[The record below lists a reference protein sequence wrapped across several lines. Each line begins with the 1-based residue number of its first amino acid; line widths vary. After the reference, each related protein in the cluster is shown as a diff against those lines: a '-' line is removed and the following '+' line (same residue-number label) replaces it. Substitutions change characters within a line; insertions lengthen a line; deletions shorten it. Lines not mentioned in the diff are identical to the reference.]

1 MLLSVRVQRNFQ
13 PRACRAQRKRAVLEV
28 SVNKS
33 EFKNPVFLIALILCA
48 IMAIWAIALN
58 ENFTEVS
65 NVVFGFLTVD
75 FGWLYL
81 IAMLSFVIFALAIAF
96 SKWGTIKLGPD
107 GSQPE
112 FSTVSWFAML
122 FGCGMG
128 VGLVFWGIAEP
139 ISHYVGPMAGIEPSS
154 PEAASFAMSASFM
167 HWGIHPW
174 ANYAIIGLALGYF
187 MYRKGKSALI
197 SSALTPVLGEANAKG
212 WLGKLVD
219 ILALF
224 ATMAGVVTSLG
235 LGVLQINAGLEYL
248 FGAPNNLT
256 VQIIIILVI
265 SFIFIGSAV
274 LGIEKGIKVISDANL
289 YIAIAVLLVCFIV
302 GPKIDVL
309 NNLVSGLGEYVGT
322 FFQSSLGMSAY
333 GDNGWMLDWRI
344 FYWAWWI
351 AWAPFVGVFIARISK
366 GRTVRQFILGVV
378 LVPAIAS
385 VLWFAVFGSM
395 GLSLAEGG
403 VLGADAVASVAASPE
418 KGLFLVL
425 GQYPI
430 GQIISIVM
438 LVLICTFF
446 ITSANSG
453 TFVLG
458 MLSSEGNMNPPN
470 GKKIL
475 WGIVLT
481 AMAIGLLIAG
491 GLKPLQTISIAAAF
505 PFIFIMFAAMV
516 SVVKGLA
523 HDKDTPNVG
532 DDDFVPEEKM

>member
-1 MLLSVRVQRNFQ
+1 M
-13 PRACRAQRKRAVLEV
+13 
-28 SVNKS
+28 NKG
-33 EFKNPVFLIALILCA
+33 EFKNPVFLIALTLCA
-48 IMAIWAIALN
+48 AIAIWAIAFN
-58 ENFTEVS
+58 ESFTEVS
-65 NVVFGFLTVD
+65 DAVFGFLTVD

-81 IAMLSFVIFALAIAF
+81 VAMLAFVIFALVIAF
-96 SKWGTIKLGPD
+96 SRWGTIKLGPD
-107 GSQPE
+107 DSQPE

-139 ISHYVGPMAGIEPSS
+139 LTHYAAPMAGIEPSS
-154 PEAASFAMSASFM
+154 AESARFAMSASFM

-187 MYRKGKSALI
+187 MYRKGKPALI
-197 SSALTPVLGEANAKG
+197 SAALTPILGEAGAKG
-212 WLGKLVD
+212 GLGKLVD

-235 LGVLQINAGLEYL
+235 LGVLQINAGLNYL
-248 FGAPNNLT
+248 FDVPQELF
-256 VQIIIILVI
+256 VQIVIILVI
-265 SFIFIGSAV
+265 SLIFIGSAV

-289 YIAIAVLLVCFIV
+289 YIAVGVLLVCFII
-302 GPKIDVL
+302 GPKVDVL
-309 NNLVSGLGEYVGT
+309 NNLVCGLGDYVGE
-322 FFQSSLGMSAY
+322 FFQGSLGLSAY
-333 GDNGWMLDWRI
+333 GDNTWMLGWRI

-351 AWAPFVGVFIARISK
+351 AWAPFVGVFIARISR

-378 LVPAIAS
+378 LVPAVAS
-385 VLWFAVFGSM
+385 ILWFAVFGSM
-395 GLSLAEGG
+395 GLSLAQGG
-403 VLGADAVASVAASPE
+403 VLDAEAVAAVAASPE
-418 KGLFLVL
+418 TGLFLVL
-425 GQYPI
+425 NQYPI
-430 GQIISIVM
+430 GMVISVVM

-458 MLSSEGNMNPPN
+458 MLSSSGNMNPPN
-470 GKKIL
+470 AKKIL

-505 PFIFIMFAAMV
+505 PFIFIMIAAMA

-523 HDKDTPNVG
+523 RDADTPNVG
-532 DDDFVPEEKM
+532 DEGFEAESSEES

>member
-1 MLLSVRVQRNFQ
+1 M
-13 PRACRAQRKRAVLEV
+13 KR
-28 SVNKS
+28 SGFS
-33 EFKNPVFLIALILCA
+33 NPVFLISLILCA
-48 IMAIWAIALN
+48 AIAVWAIAFN
-58 ENFTEVS
+58 ENFTEIS
-65 NVVFGFLTVD
+65 NAVFAFLTTD

-81 IAMLSFVIFALAIAF
+81 IAMLSFVVFALFVAF
-96 SKWGTIKLGPD
+96 SKWGKIKLGPD
-107 GSQPE
+107 DSEPE
-112 FSTVSWFAML
+112 YSTVSWFAML

-197 SSALTPVLGEANAKG
+197 SSALSPVLGEKNAKG
-212 WLGKLVD
+212 ALGKLVD

-235 LGVLQINAGLEYL
+235 LGVLQINDGLNYL
-248 FGAPNNLT
+248 FEIPTILT

-265 SFIFIGSAV
+265 SVIFIGSAV
-274 LGIEKGIKVISDANL
+274 LGIDRGIKVISDANL
-289 YIAIAVLLVCFIV
+289 YIAIGVMIVCFIV

-309 NNLVSGLGEYVGT
+309 NNLVGGIGDYFGT
-322 FFQSSLGMSAY
+322 FFQSSLGMTAY
-333 GDNGWMLDWRI
+333 GDNTWMLGWRI

-366 GRTVRQFILGVV
+366 GRTIREFVLGVV
-378 LVPAIAS
+378 LVPAVAS
-385 VLWFAVFGSM
+385 ILWFAVFGSM

-403 VLGADAVASVAASPE
+403 VLSPEAVASVAASPE
-418 KGLFLVL
+418 TGLFLVL
-425 GQYPI
+425 NQYPL
-430 GQIISIVM
+430 GMVISVVT

-458 MLSSEGNMNPPN
+458 MLSSDGDMNPSN
-470 GKKIL
+470 AKKIL
-475 WGIVLT
+475 WGVVLT
-481 AMAIGLLIAG
+481 AMSIGLLIAG

-505 PFIFIMFAAMV
+505 PFIFVMFAAMV

-523 HDKDTPNVG
+523 HDADTPNVG
-532 DDDFVPEEKM
+532 DPDFAPDGSDSVLDEQLENQEA

>member
-1 MLLSVRVQRNFQ
+1 M
-13 PRACRAQRKRAVLEV
+13 
-28 SVNKS
+28 NKS
-33 EFKNPVFLIALILCA
+33 EFKNPVFLVALVLCA
-48 IMAIWAIALN
+48 VIAVWAIALN

-65 NVVFGFLTVD
+65 NAVFSFLTVD

-81 IAMLSFVIFALAIAF
+81 VAMLAFVIFALVIAF
-96 SKWGTIKLGPD
+96 TKWGNIKLGPD
-107 GSQPE
+107 DAVPD

-139 ISHYVGPMAGIEPSS
+139 VSHYVSPMAGIEPSS
-154 PEAASFAMSASFM
+154 PESAAFAMSASFM

-197 SSALTPVLGEANAKG
+197 SSALVPVLGEDGAKG
-212 WLGKLVD
+212 FWGKLVD

-235 LGVLQINAGLEYL
+235 LGVLQINAGLNYL
-248 FGAPNNLT
+248 FGVPTNLM
-256 VQIIIILVI
+256 VQIAIILVI
-265 SFIFIGSAV
+265 AVIFIGSAV

-289 YIAIAVLLVCFIV
+289 YIAIAMLLLCFIV

-309 NNLVSGLGEYVGT
+309 NNLIGGLGDYVGT
-322 FFQSSLGMSAY
+322 FFQSSLGLSAY
-333 GDNGWMLDWRI
+333 GDNSWTLGWRV

-351 AWAPFVGVFIARISK
+351 AWAPFVGVFIARISR
-366 GRTVRQFILGVV
+366 GRTVREFILGVV
-378 LVPAIAS
+378 LVPAVAS

-395 GLSLAEGG
+395 GLTLAEGG
-403 VLGADAVASVAASPE
+403 ALDAETLASIAASPE
-418 KGLFLVL
+418 TGLFIVL
-425 GQYPI
+425 NQYPL
-430 GQIISIVM
+430 GMIISVVM
-438 LVLICTFF
+438 LVLVCTFF

-458 MLSSEGNMNPPN
+458 MLSSDGDANPSN
-470 GKKIL
+470 GKKVL
-475 WGIVLT
+475 WGVVLT
-481 AMAIGLLIAG
+481 AMAIGLLVAG

-516 SVVKGLA
+516 SVVKGLS

-532 DDDFVPEEKM
+532 DPDFNG

>member
-1 MLLSVRVQRNFQ
+1 M
-13 PRACRAQRKRAVLEV
+13 
-28 SVNKS
+28 NKG

-48 IMAIWAIALN
+48 VIAVWAIALN
-58 ENFTEVS
+58 ENFTIVS
-65 NVVFGFLTVD
+65 NAVFEFLTTD

-81 IAMLSFVIFALAIAF
+81 FAMLAFVVFVLAIAF
-96 SKWGTIKLGPD
+96 SKWGRIKLGPD
-107 GSQPE
+107 DSKPE
-112 FSTVSWFAML
+112 YSTVSWFAML

-154 PEAASFAMSASFM
+154 SEAARFAISASFM

-197 SSALTPVLGEANAKG
+197 SSALSPVLGEKGTKG

-235 LGVLQINAGLEYL
+235 LGVLQINAGLNYL
-248 FGAPNNLT
+248 FGVPTNLT
-256 VQIIIILVI
+256 VQIAIIIVI
-265 SFIFIGSAV
+265 SVIFIGSAV
-274 LGIEKGIKVISDANL
+274 LGIDRGIKIISDANL
-289 YIAIAVLLVCFIV
+289 YIAIGILIVCFIV

-309 NNLVSGLGEYVGT
+309 NNLAGGIGDYLGT
-322 FFQSSLGMSAY
+322 FFQSSLGLSAY
-333 GDNGWMLDWRI
+333 GDNSWMLGWRV

-366 GRTVRQFILGVV
+366 GRTVREFILGVV

-385 VLWFAVFGSM
+385 ILWFSVFGSM
-395 GLSLAEGG
+395 GLSLAENG
-403 VLGADAVASVAASPE
+403 VLGADAIASVAASPE
-418 KGLFLVL
+418 TGLFLVL
-425 GQYPI
+425 NQYPI
-430 GQIISIVM
+430 GMVISVVM

-458 MLSSEGNMNPPN
+458 MLSSGGNMNPPN

-505 PFIFIMFAAMV
+505 PFIFIMIAAMV

-523 HDKDTPNVG
+523 HDADTPNVG
-532 DDDFVPEEKM
+532 DPDFIPDTQVEDLEP